1 MNTLHRLRNALFAV
15 IAVAVV
21 PAVSACSSGA
31 SNEPLS
37 LAATPPTTAPDS
49 TPTPQLESELGE
61 TPAVPVELQVLAAQ
75 EALLTGIY
83 DRIVPS
89 VVRIVTSPGTLGASE
104 GSGFVWDDRGHIVTN
119 YHVVRGGGVMRALF
133 FSGDE
138 YDATVVGS
146 DPDADIAVIK
156 IDAPAE
162 KLIPIELGDSSG
174 LRPGQFTIAI
184 GAPFGQDFTMTGG
197 IISAVGR
204 LIDSGFS
211 QFAIPEVIQTDAA
224 INPGNSGGALVN
236 IRGEL
241 VGINTAI
248 ATRSG
253 SYQGIGFA
261 IPINMAQRV
270 MAALIEHGEVVRGWL
285 GVMIQDIGEDLAQ
298 VLELSNRQGALVG
311 EVVEDSPASEAG
323 VEEGDVILEFD
334 GSSVEDTN
342 DLRNR
347 VAATSPGKRAKLGVL
362 RDGNRRTLTVAI
374 GQLPAEYGGTQPRQP
389 ESRLGLVAQELTPDL
404 AKLFRYKGKEGVLV
418 SSVASGSPADDAG
431 LRPGDIIREID
442 RATVEDVE
450 TYERLIR
457 EAEPGDTLL
466 LLVRRTSGQLYLT
479 LSVPEE

>member
-1 MNTLHRLRNALFAV
+1 MNKLHRFRNALFAV

-21 PAVSACSSGA
+21 SAVSACSSGA

-37 LAATPPTTAPDS
+37 LAATPPTTAIEDSSGDASSQDQAAVSSTAAQPVTDEPVMNESTVMAKSGGDAIAAAPDS
-49 TPTPQLESELGE
+49 TPAPQLESELGE

-75 EALLTGIY
+75 EALLTSIY

-162 KLIPIELGDSSG
+162 KLTPIELGDSSG

-224 INPGNSGGALVN
+224 INPGNSGGPLLDW
-236 IRGEL
+236 RGQMI
-241 VGINTAI
+241 GINTQIRGDA
-248 ATRSG
+248 RQNSG
-253 SYQGIGFA
+253 VGFA
-261 IPINMAQRV
+261 VPVDLAKRV
-270 MAALIEHGEVVRGWL
+270 VPSLIEDGEHRYSWL
-285 GVMIQDIGEDLAQ
+285 GISAQDVDKDLRDEAGFDNG
-298 VLELSNRQGALVG
+298 LRGTLVQD
-311 EVVEDSPASEAG
+311 VTPDSPADRAG
-323 VEEGDVILEFD
+323 LRGGDEQITVLGRPVMIGGDIITSID
-334 GSSVEDTN
+334 GEPVLAIEDIIAYLALN
-342 DLRNR
+342 
-347 VAATSPGKRAKLGVL
+347 TSPGDSVTLSVL
-362 RDGNRRTLTVAI
+362 RDGENTN
-374 GQLPAEYGGTQPRQP
+374 
-389 ESRLGLVAQELTPDL
+389 
-404 AKLFRYKGKEGVLV
+404 VLV
-418 SSVASGSPADDAG
+418 ELGERPASP
-431 LRPGDIIREID
+431 
-442 RATVEDVE
+442 TN
-450 TYERLIR
+450 
-457 EAEPGDTLL
+457 
-466 LLVRRTSGQLYLT
+466 
-479 LSVPEE
+479 

>member
-1 MNTLHRLRNALFAV
+1 MNKLHRFRNALFAV
-15 IAVAVV
+15 ITVAVV

-37 LAATPPTTAPDS
+37 LAATPPTTAIEDSSGDASSQDQAAVSSTAAQPVTNEPVMNESTVMAKSGGDAIAAAPDS

-89 VVRIVTSPGTLGASE
+89 VVRIVTSPGTLGVSE

-156 IDAPAE
+156 IDAPAD
-162 KLIPIELGDSSG
+162 KLTPIELGDSSG

-224 INPGNSGGALVN
+224 INPGNSGGPLLDW
-236 IRGEL
+236 RGH
-241 VGINTAI
+241 VIGINTQIRGDA
-248 ATRSG
+248 RQNSG
-253 SYQGIGFA
+253 VGFA
-261 IPINMAQRV
+261 VPVDLAKRV
-270 MAALIEHGEVVRGWL
+270 VPSLIEDGEHRYSWL
-285 GVMIQDIGEDLAQ
+285 GISAQDVGKDLRDEAGFDSG
-298 VLELSNRQGALVG
+298 LRGTLVQA
-311 EVVEDSPASEAG
+311 VTPDSPADRAG
-323 VEEGDVILEFD
+323 LRGGDERITVLGRPVMIGGDIITSID
-334 GSSVEDTN
+334 GEPVLAIEDIIAYLALN
-342 DLRNR
+342 
-347 VAATSPGKRAKLGVL
+347 TSPGDSVTLSVL
-362 RDGNRRTLTVAI
+362 RDGQNTN
-374 GQLPAEYGGTQPRQP
+374 
-389 ESRLGLVAQELTPDL
+389 
-404 AKLFRYKGKEGVLV
+404 VLV
-418 SSVASGSPADDAG
+418 ELGERPASPAN
-431 LRPGDIIREID
+431 
-442 RATVEDVE
+442 
-450 TYERLIR
+450 
-457 EAEPGDTLL
+457 
-466 LLVRRTSGQLYLT
+466 
-479 LSVPEE
+479 

>member
-49 TPTPQLESELGE
+49 TPTSQLKSELGE
-61 TPAVPVELQVLAAQ
+61 TPAVPLELQVLAAQ

-224 INPGNSGGALVN
+224 INPGNSGGPLLDW
-236 IRGEL
+236 RGQMI
-241 VGINTAI
+241 GINTQIRGDA
-248 ATRSG
+248 RQNSG
-253 SYQGIGFA
+253 VGFA
-261 IPINMAQRV
+261 VPVDLAKRV
-270 MAALIEHGEVVRGWL
+270 VPSLIEEGEHRYSWL
-285 GVMIQDIGEDLAQ
+285 GISAQDVGKDLRDEAGFDNG
-298 VLELSNRQGALVG
+298 LRGTLVQA
-311 EVVEDSPASEAG
+311 VTPDSPADRAG
-323 VEEGDVILEFD
+323 LRGGDEQITVLGRPVMIGGDIITSID
-334 GSSVEDTN
+334 GEPVLAIEDIIAYLALN
-342 DLRNR
+342 
-347 VAATSPGKRAKLGVL
+347 TSPGDSVTLSVL
-362 RDGNRRTLTVAI
+362 RDGENTN
-374 GQLPAEYGGTQPRQP
+374 
-389 ESRLGLVAQELTPDL
+389 
-404 AKLFRYKGKEGVLV
+404 VLV
-418 SSVASGSPADDAG
+418 ELGERPASPAN
-431 LRPGDIIREID
+431 
-442 RATVEDVE
+442 
-450 TYERLIR
+450 
-457 EAEPGDTLL
+457 
-466 LLVRRTSGQLYLT
+466 
-479 LSVPEE
+479 

>member
-1 MNTLHRLRNALFAV
+1 MNKLHRFRNALFAV
-15 IAVAVV
+15 ITVAVV

-37 LAATPPTTAPDS
+37 LAATPPTTAIEDSSGDASSQDQAAVSSTAAQPVTNEPVMNESTVMAKSGGDAIAAAPDS

-89 VVRIVTSPGTLGASE
+89 VVRIVTSPGTLRASE

-156 IDAPAE
+156 IDAPAD
-162 KLIPIELGDSSG
+162 KLTPIELGDSSG

-224 INPGNSGGALVN
+224 INPGNSGGPLLDW
-236 IRGEL
+236 RGH
-241 VGINTAI
+241 VIGINTQIRGDA
-248 ATRSG
+248 RQNSG
-253 SYQGIGFA
+253 VGFA
-261 IPINMAQRV
+261 VPVDLAKRV
-270 MAALIEHGEVVRGWL
+270 VPSLIEDGEHRYSWL
-285 GVMIQDIGEDLAQ
+285 GISAQDVGKDLRDEAGFDSG
-298 VLELSNRQGALVG
+298 LRGTLVQA
-311 EVVEDSPASEAG
+311 VTPDSPADRAG
-323 VEEGDVILEFD
+323 LRGGDERITVLGRPVMIGGDIITSID
-334 GSSVEDTN
+334 GEPVLAIEDIIAYLALN
-342 DLRNR
+342 
-347 VAATSPGKRAKLGVL
+347 TSPGDSVTLSVL
-362 RDGNRRTLTVAI
+362 RDGQNTN
-374 GQLPAEYGGTQPRQP
+374 
-389 ESRLGLVAQELTPDL
+389 
-404 AKLFRYKGKEGVLV
+404 VLV
-418 SSVASGSPADDAG
+418 ELGERPASPAN
-431 LRPGDIIREID
+431 
-442 RATVEDVE
+442 
-450 TYERLIR
+450 
-457 EAEPGDTLL
+457 
-466 LLVRRTSGQLYLT
+466 
-479 LSVPEE
+479 

>member
-1 MNTLHRLRNALFAV
+1 MNKLHRFRNALFAV
-15 IAVAVV
+15 ITVAVV

-37 LAATPPTTAPDS
+37 LAATPPTTAIEDSSGDASSQDQAAVSSTAAQPVTNEPVMNESTVMAKSGGDAIAAAPDS

-89 VVRIVTSPGTLGASE
+89 VVRIVTSPGTLRASE

-119 YHVVRGGGVMRALF
+119 YHVVGGGGVMRALF

-156 IDAPAE
+156 IDAPAD
-162 KLIPIELGDSSG
+162 KLTPIELGDSSG

-224 INPGNSGGALVN
+224 INPGNSGGPLLDW
-236 IRGEL
+236 RGH
-241 VGINTAI
+241 VIGINTQIRGDA
-248 ATRSG
+248 RQNSG
-253 SYQGIGFA
+253 VGFA
-261 IPINMAQRV
+261 VPVDLAKRV
-270 MAALIEHGEVVRGWL
+270 VPSLIEDGEHRYSWL
-285 GVMIQDIGEDLAQ
+285 GISAQDVGKDLRDEAGFDSG
-298 VLELSNRQGALVG
+298 LRGTLVQA
-311 EVVEDSPASEAG
+311 VTPDSPADRAG
-323 VEEGDVILEFD
+323 LRGGDERITVLGRPVMIGGDIITSID
-334 GSSVEDTN
+334 GEPVLAIEDIIAYLALN
-342 DLRNR
+342 
-347 VAATSPGKRAKLGVL
+347 TSPGDSVTLSVL
-362 RDGNRRTLTVAI
+362 RDGQNTN
-374 GQLPAEYGGTQPRQP
+374 
-389 ESRLGLVAQELTPDL
+389 
-404 AKLFRYKGKEGVLV
+404 VLV
-418 SSVASGSPADDAG
+418 ELGERPASPAN
-431 LRPGDIIREID
+431 
-442 RATVEDVE
+442 
-450 TYERLIR
+450 
-457 EAEPGDTLL
+457 
-466 LLVRRTSGQLYLT
+466 
-479 LSVPEE
+479 

>member
-1 MNTLHRLRNALFAV
+1 MNKLHRFRNALFAV

-37 LAATPPTTAPDS
+37 LAATPPTTAIEDSSGDASSQDQAAVSSTAAQPVTNEPVMNESTVMAKSGGDAIAAAPDS

-156 IDAPAE
+156 IDAPAD
-162 KLIPIELGDSSG
+162 KLTPIELGDSSG

-224 INPGNSGGALVN
+224 INPGNSGGPLLDW
-236 IRGEL
+236 RGQ
-241 VGINTAI
+241 VIGINTQIRGDA
-248 ATRSG
+248 RQNSG
-253 SYQGIGFA
+253 VGFA
-261 IPINMAQRV
+261 VPVDLAKRV
-270 MAALIEHGEVVRGWL
+270 VPSLIEDGEHRYSWL
-285 GVMIQDIGEDLAQ
+285 GISAQDVGKDLRDEAGFDSG
-298 VLELSNRQGALVG
+298 LRGTLVQA
-311 EVVEDSPASEAG
+311 VTPDSPADRAG
-323 VEEGDVILEFD
+323 LRGGDERITVLERPVMIGGDIITSID
-334 GSSVEDTN
+334 GEPVLAIEDIIAYLALN
-342 DLRNR
+342 
-347 VAATSPGKRAKLGVL
+347 TSPGDSVTLSVL
-362 RDGNRRTLTVAI
+362 RDGQNTN
-374 GQLPAEYGGTQPRQP
+374 
-389 ESRLGLVAQELTPDL
+389 
-404 AKLFRYKGKEGVLV
+404 VLV
-418 SSVASGSPADDAG
+418 ELGERPASPAN
-431 LRPGDIIREID
+431 
-442 RATVEDVE
+442 
-450 TYERLIR
+450 
-457 EAEPGDTLL
+457 
-466 LLVRRTSGQLYLT
+466 
-479 LSVPEE
+479 

>member
-1 MNTLHRLRNALFAV
+1 MNKLHRFRNALFAV

-37 LAATPPTTAPDS
+37 LAATPPTTAIEDSSGDASSQDQAAVSSTAAQPVTNEPVMNESTVMAKSGGDAIAAAPDS
-49 TPTPQLESELGE
+49 TPAPQLESELGE

-75 EALLTGIY
+75 EALLTSIY

-162 KLIPIELGDSSG
+162 KLTPIELGDSSG

-224 INPGNSGGALVN
+224 INPGNSGGPLLDW
-236 IRGEL
+236 RGQMI
-241 VGINTAI
+241 GINTQIRGDA
-248 ATRSG
+248 RQNSG
-253 SYQGIGFA
+253 VGFA
-261 IPINMAQRV
+261 VPVDLAKRV
-270 MAALIEHGEVVRGWL
+270 VPSLIEDGEHRYSWL
-285 GVMIQDIGEDLAQ
+285 GISAQDVDKDLRDEAGFDNG
-298 VLELSNRQGALVG
+298 LRGTLVQD
-311 EVVEDSPASEAG
+311 VTPDSPADRAG
-323 VEEGDVILEFD
+323 LRGGDEQITVLGRPVMIGGDIITSID
-334 GSSVEDTN
+334 GEPVLAIEDIIAYLALN
-342 DLRNR
+342 
-347 VAATSPGKRAKLGVL
+347 TSPGDSVTLSVL
-362 RDGNRRTLTVAI
+362 RDGENTN
-374 GQLPAEYGGTQPRQP
+374 
-389 ESRLGLVAQELTPDL
+389 
-404 AKLFRYKGKEGVLV
+404 VLV
-418 SSVASGSPADDAG
+418 ELGERPASP
-431 LRPGDIIREID
+431 
-442 RATVEDVE
+442 TN
-450 TYERLIR
+450 
-457 EAEPGDTLL
+457 
-466 LLVRRTSGQLYLT
+466 
-479 LSVPEE
+479 

>member
-1 MNTLHRLRNALFAV
+1 MNKLHRFRNALFAV

-21 PAVSACSSGA
+21 PAVFACSSGA

-37 LAATPPTTAPDS
+37 LAATPPTTAIEDSSGDASSQDQAAVSSTAAQPVTNEPVMNESTVMAKSGGDAIAAAPDS
-49 TPTPQLESELGE
+49 TPAPQLESELGE

-75 EALLTGIY
+75 EALLTSIY

-162 KLIPIELGDSSG
+162 KLTPIELGDSSG

-224 INPGNSGGALVN
+224 INPGNSGGPLLDW
-236 IRGEL
+236 RGQMI
-241 VGINTAI
+241 GINTQIRGDA
-248 ATRSG
+248 RQNSG
-253 SYQGIGFA
+253 VGFA
-261 IPINMAQRV
+261 VPVDLAKRV
-270 MAALIEHGEVVRGWL
+270 VPSLIEDGEHRYSWL
-285 GVMIQDIGEDLAQ
+285 GISAQDVDKDLRDEAGFDNG
-298 VLELSNRQGALVG
+298 LRGTLVQD
-311 EVVEDSPASEAG
+311 VTPDSPADRAG
-323 VEEGDVILEFD
+323 LRGGDEQITVLGRPVMIGGDIITSID
-334 GSSVEDTN
+334 GEPVLAIEDIIAYLALN
-342 DLRNR
+342 
-347 VAATSPGKRAKLGVL
+347 TSPGDSVTLSVL
-362 RDGNRRTLTVAI
+362 RDGENTN
-374 GQLPAEYGGTQPRQP
+374 
-389 ESRLGLVAQELTPDL
+389 
-404 AKLFRYKGKEGVLV
+404 VLV
-418 SSVASGSPADDAG
+418 ELGERPASP
-431 LRPGDIIREID
+431 
-442 RATVEDVE
+442 TN
-450 TYERLIR
+450 
-457 EAEPGDTLL
+457 
-466 LLVRRTSGQLYLT
+466 
-479 LSVPEE
+479 

>member
-1 MNTLHRLRNALFAV
+1 MNKLHRFRNALFAV

-21 PAVSACSSGA
+21 LAVSACSSGA

-37 LAATPPTTAPDS
+37 LAATPPTTAIEDSSGDASSQDQAAVSSTAAQPVTNEPVMDESTVMAKSGGDAIAAAPDS
-49 TPTPQLESELGE
+49 TPAPQLESELGE

-162 KLIPIELGDSSG
+162 KLTPIELGDSSG

-224 INPGNSGGALVN
+224 INPGNSGGPLLDW
-236 IRGEL
+236 RGQMI
-241 VGINTAI
+241 GINTQIRGDA
-248 ATRSG
+248 RQNSG
-253 SYQGIGFA
+253 VGFA
-261 IPINMAQRV
+261 VPVDLAKRV
-270 MAALIEHGEVVRGWL
+270 VPSLIEDGEHRYSWL
-285 GVMIQDIGEDLAQ
+285 GISAQDVDKDLRDEAGFDNG
-298 VLELSNRQGALVG
+298 LRGTLVQD
-311 EVVEDSPASEAG
+311 VTPDSPADRAG
-323 VEEGDVILEFD
+323 LRGGDEQITVLGRPVMIGGDIITSID
-334 GSSVEDTN
+334 GEPVLAIEDIIAYLALN
-342 DLRNR
+342 
-347 VAATSPGKRAKLGVL
+347 TSPGDSVTLSVL
-362 RDGNRRTLTVAI
+362 RDGENTN
-374 GQLPAEYGGTQPRQP
+374 
-389 ESRLGLVAQELTPDL
+389 
-404 AKLFRYKGKEGVLV
+404 VLV
-418 SSVASGSPADDAG
+418 ELGERPASPAN
-431 LRPGDIIREID
+431 
-442 RATVEDVE
+442 
-450 TYERLIR
+450 
-457 EAEPGDTLL
+457 
-466 LLVRRTSGQLYLT
+466 
-479 LSVPEE
+479 

>member
-1 MNTLHRLRNALFAV
+1 MNKLHRFRNALFAV

-37 LAATPPTTAPDS
+37 LAATPPTTAIEDSSGDASSQDQAAVSSTASQPVTNEPVMNEATVMAKSGGDAIAAAPDS

-138 YDATVVGS
+138 YDATVIGS

-156 IDAPAE
+156 IDAPAD
-162 KLIPIELGDSSG
+162 KLTPIELGDSSG

-224 INPGNSGGALVN
+224 INPGNSGGPLLDW
-236 IRGEL
+236 RGQ
-241 VGINTAI
+241 VIGINTQIRGDA
-248 ATRSG
+248 RQNSG
-253 SYQGIGFA
+253 VGFA
-261 IPINMAQRV
+261 VPVDLAKRV
-270 MAALIEHGEVVRGWL
+270 VPSLIEDGEHRYSWL
-285 GVMIQDIGEDLAQ
+285 GISAQDVGKDLRDEAGFDSG
-298 VLELSNRQGALVG
+298 LRGTLVQA
-311 EVVEDSPASEAG
+311 VTPDSPADRAG
-323 VEEGDVILEFD
+323 LRGGDERITVLGRPVMIGGDIITSID
-334 GSSVEDTN
+334 GEPVLAIEDIIAYLALN
-342 DLRNR
+342 
-347 VAATSPGKRAKLGVL
+347 TSPGDSVTLSVL
-362 RDGNRRTLTVAI
+362 RDGQNTN
-374 GQLPAEYGGTQPRQP
+374 
-389 ESRLGLVAQELTPDL
+389 
-404 AKLFRYKGKEGVLV
+404 VLV
-418 SSVASGSPADDAG
+418 ELGERPASPAN
-431 LRPGDIIREID
+431 
-442 RATVEDVE
+442 
-450 TYERLIR
+450 
-457 EAEPGDTLL
+457 
-466 LLVRRTSGQLYLT
+466 
-479 LSVPEE
+479 

>member
-1 MNTLHRLRNALFAV
+1 MNKLHRFRNALFAV

-37 LAATPPTTAPDS
+37 LAATPPTTAIEDSSGDASSQDQAAVSSTAAQPVTNEPVMNESTVMAKSGGDAIAAAPDS
-49 TPTPQLESELGE
+49 TPAPQLESELGE

-75 EALLTGIY
+75 EALLTSIY

-162 KLIPIELGDSSG
+162 KLTPIELGDSSG

-224 INPGNSGGALVN
+224 INPGNSGGPLLDW
-236 IRGEL
+236 RGQMI
-241 VGINTAI
+241 GINTQIRGDA
-248 ATRSG
+248 RQNSG
-253 SYQGIGFA
+253 VGFA
-261 IPINMAQRV
+261 VPVDLAKRV
-270 MAALIEHGEVVRGWL
+270 VPSLIEDGEHRYSWL
-285 GVMIQDIGEDLAQ
+285 GISAQDVDKDLRDEAGFDNG
-298 VLELSNRQGALVG
+298 LRGTLVQD
-311 EVVEDSPASEAG
+311 VTPDSPADRAG
-323 VEEGDVILEFD
+323 LRGGDEQITVLGRPVMIGGDIITSID
-334 GSSVEDTN
+334 GEPVLAIEDIIAYLALN
-342 DLRNR
+342 
-347 VAATSPGKRAKLGVL
+347 TSPGDSVTLSVL
-362 RDGNRRTLTVAI
+362 RDGENTN
-374 GQLPAEYGGTQPRQP
+374 
-389 ESRLGLVAQELTPDL
+389 
-404 AKLFRYKGKEGVLV
+404 VLV
-418 SSVASGSPADDAG
+418 ELGERPASPAN
-431 LRPGDIIREID
+431 
-442 RATVEDVE
+442 
-450 TYERLIR
+450 
-457 EAEPGDTLL
+457 
-466 LLVRRTSGQLYLT
+466 
-479 LSVPEE
+479 